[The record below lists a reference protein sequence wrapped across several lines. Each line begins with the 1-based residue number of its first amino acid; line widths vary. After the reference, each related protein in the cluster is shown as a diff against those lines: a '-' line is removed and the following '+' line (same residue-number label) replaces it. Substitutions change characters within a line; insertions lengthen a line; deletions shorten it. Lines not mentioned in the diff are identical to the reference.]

1 MPFGGRMAR
10 TRKQIL
16 CIEGDRKTA
25 AVIASELGKRGF
37 DVSIVYNGQQGLLA
51 ILKEKPDLVLCD
63 IDSPMMSGLE
73 VLERLTEIVPRVGR
87 MPFVFM
93 TTLPDRRNEV
103 RARQLGADDYVR
115 NPFDFDILAAIIN
128 ARLAGIART
137 KVWSKQVKLNTREV
151 EVLTLVA
158 RGQTSAQIAKK
169 LGMVKRTVDFH
180 LDNARI
186 KLGAATRTQAVVRAV
201 AGGLIEP

>member
-1 MPFGGRMAR
+1 MAKA
-10 TRKQIL
+10 RKQVL
-16 CIEGDRKTA
+16 CIEDDHKTA
-25 AVIASELGKRGF
+25 AVIAEELSNRGF
-37 DVSIVYNGQQGLLA
+37 GVSVAHNGQEGFVA

-63 IDSPMMSGLE
+63 IDVPIMSGFE
-73 VLERLTEIVPRVGR
+73 VLERLTDIVPRVGR

-93 TTLPDRRNEV
+93 TALVDRQNELKG
-103 RARQLGADDYVR
+103 RRLGADDYVR
-115 NPFDFDILAAIIN
+115 KPVDFDILAAIID
-128 ARLAGIART
+128 ARLAGVARA
-137 KVWSKQVKLNTREV
+137 KVWSERVKLNTREV

-169 LGMVKRTVDFH
+169 LGMIKRTVDFH

-186 KLGAATRTQAVVRAV
+186 KLGAATRTQAVVMAV